1 MNSLRNKLRSFL
13 WGRYG
18 IDQLYY
24 GLLGLYV
31 VLLLLKMLLDLQ
43 VFSVLG
49 SVVLLLALLR
59 ALSKNHA
66 ARRKENEVFLK
77 LWAPIK
83 TEMILIRDRFRD
95 RKDARYRHCRH
106 CRAILRLPVKK
117 GSHTVV
123 CPKCHK
129 RFSVHIV
136 I

>member
-31 VLLLLKMLLDLQ
+31 LFLLLSVLLDWKIFSALS
-43 VFSVLG
+43 SVLL
-49 SVVLLLALLR
+49 VLALLR

-66 ARRKENEVFLK
+66 ARRKENAVFLK
-77 LWAPIK
+77 LWAPMK
-83 TEMILIRDRFRD
+83 TELVLLKDRFRD
-95 RKDARYRHCRH
+95 RKNARYRHCRH
-106 CRAILRLPVKK
+106 CRAILKLPVKK
-117 GSHTVV
+117 GGHTVV

-129 RFSVHIV
+129 RFSVHILF
-136 I
+136 